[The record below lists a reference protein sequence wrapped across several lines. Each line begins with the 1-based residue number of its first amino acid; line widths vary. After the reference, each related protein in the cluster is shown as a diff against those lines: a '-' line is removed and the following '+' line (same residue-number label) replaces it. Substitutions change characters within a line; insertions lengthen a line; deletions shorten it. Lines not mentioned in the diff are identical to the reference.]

1 MKNKVN
7 QFRDDNNENLIL
19 IKEIL
24 NGNKEQLNILLKKN
38 ESFIYNVTLKM
49 FNNIENA
56 QDATQE
62 VLIKIMTN
70 LSKYDASKAKF
81 TTWIYR
87 ITFNHILNVKKTNW
101 EKLNV
106 NFENFFQ
113 FMENVPDVSISNDE
127 VQFMGESIEEAKITC
142 TSGML
147 MCLNREQR
155 LIYILGD
162 IFKLNQELIAEI
174 FEITP
179 INFRKKLSRTRK
191 DLHQWMHKKC
201 GLINANNPCRC
212 RNKTK
217 KLIEMG
223 EVDAKN
229 KKWLSS
235 YKNRI
240 FEKVKTDI
248 NKFGTS
254 KDEIYSKIF
263 REHPYK
269 TNLKSDEI
277 YNEILNNKDFNKFM
291 NLQ

>member
-1 MKNKVN
+1 M
-7 QFRDDNNENLIL
+7 DDA
-19 IKEIL
+19 K
-24 NGNKEQLNILLKKN
+24 
-38 ESFIYNVTLKM
+38 T
-49 FNNIENA
+49 IENA
-56 QDATQE
+56 LQGDKKALNTILQTHQAFIFNVAFKMLNNKTDAEDATQE

-70 LSKYDASKAKF
+70 LSKYDVKKAKF

-113 FMENVPDVSISNDE
+113 FMENVPDVSITEDE
-127 VQFMGESIEEAKITC
+127 EELMSENIEEAKITC

-155 LIYILGD
+155 LIYIIGD
-162 IFKLNQELIAEI
+162 VFKLDQSLAAEI
-174 FEITP
+174 FNITP
-179 INFRKKLSRTRK
+179 VNFRKKLSRTRK
-191 DLHQWMHKKC
+191 DLQQWMHKKC
-201 GLINANNPCRC
+201 GLVNTDNPCRC
-212 RNKTK
+212 RDKTK

-235 YKNRI
+235 YKDRI

-248 NKFGTS
+248 SEFETS
-254 KDEIYSKIF
+254 KDEIYAQIF

-277 YNEILNNKDFNKFM
+277 YNEILNNKNFNEFM
-291 NLQ
+291 NL